1 MTSQTVRRMLCACF
15 VAAIAVAAA
24 VAPGTASASDLGQQ
38 CSGANIKGRGSTFQN
53 PAQLVWQPG
62 FNTAANETACS
73 GTQGSKGTPKAEYV
87 QGGANSGSGACLSA
101 FGAKGETPKYTE
113 FPFCGTD
120 EAPNP
125 SQKAEIESHK
135 VGGEAKSLETIPVA
149 QGAVAVIVHLP
160 DGCRATSV
168 VEKSGK
174 KLKLGR
180 LALDHSS
187 VEGVYRGTIKTWK
200 ELIANQKG
208 HASDALTCTGGEA
221 EENTTIRPVVRLD
234 SSGTT
239 HIFKTYLGLVF
250 GGKFP
255 AEALPEEIGGKKTGC
270 GKALPEEEK
279 SWNDMKQ
286 GCENQ
291 RWATAANVL
300 RPAESGNP
308 GVVNEVNKTAS
319 SIGYADLAVAR
330 EFGFFSKKGV
340 GGENKKG
347 SETKQGEQNAKFWAL
362 LQDSAAAGAAYADPA
377 TNSDVEKPASSNCAG
392 TIYTNEAGAKFPPS
406 STREEWN
413 EVKAEL
419 VEKKYSICGLTYDLA
434 LREYAPY
441 WGAKTAEEKAAG
453 KAAATTVENY
463 LAFIV
468 NTKTAGGGKLLKNHD
483 YAALSGKIV
492 KEAEVGIKEIG
503 WEVP

>member
-1 MTSQTVRRMLCACF
+1 MTSHSVRRTLCACF

-24 VAPGTASASDLGQQ
+24 VAPGAASASDLGEK
-38 CSGANIKGRGSTFQN
+38 CSGVTVKGRGSTFQN
-53 PAQLVWQPG
+53 PAQLVWSPG
-62 FNTAANETACS
+62 FNTSSNETACS

-87 QGGANSGSGACLSA
+87 QGGANSGSGACLEA
-101 FGAKGETPKYTE
+101 FGAKGVAPKYSE
-113 FPFCGTD
+113 FSFCGTD
-120 EAPNP
+120 EAP
-125 SQKAEIESHK
+125 SAAQKAEIESHK
-135 VGGEAKSLETIPVA
+135 TGGEERTLETIPVA
-149 QGAVAVIVHLP
+149 QGAVAAIVHLP
-160 DGCRATSV
+160 EGCRATSV
-168 VEKSGK
+168 VEKNGK

-187 VEGVYRGTIKTWK
+187 LEGVYRGTIKTWK

-208 HASDALTCTGGEA
+208 HASDALSCTGGTG
-221 EENTTIRPVVRLD
+221 EEEQTIRPVVRLD

-250 GGKFP
+250 TGKFS
-255 AEALPEEIGGKKTGC
+255 AEALPAEINGKKVCAT
-270 GKALPEEEK
+270 ALPEEEK

-300 RPAESGNP
+300 RPSEAGNP
-308 GVVNEVNKTAS
+308 GVVNKVNTTAS

-347 SETKQGEQNAKFWAL
+347 SETKQGEQNARFWAL
-362 LQDSAAAGAAYADPA
+362 LQNNTGSPTYADPA
-377 TNSDVEKPASSNCAG
+377 TNSDIEKAASSNCAG
-392 TIYTNEAGAKFPPS
+392 TVYTNEAGAKFPPS
-406 STREEWN
+406 STRELWN
-413 EVKAEL
+413 EAKAEL
-419 VEKKYSICGLTYDLA
+419 DQKKYSICGLTYDLA

-441 WGAKTAEEKAAG
+441 LGAKTKAEEETG
-453 KAAATTVENY
+453 KAQATTVENY
-463 LAFIV
+463 LLFEI
-468 NTKTAGGGKLLKNHD
+468 NSKTGGGGKLLKNHD
-483 YAALSGKIV
+483 YAAVSGKIL

-503 WEVP
+503 YAVP